1 MKTRT
6 KIQRAMKTEPLLTD
20 FGLGLPYGTKHH
32 GRKKK
37 LKEEKTR
44 LLNNQERFE
53 VACTWL
59 QGIEKTESINTRHS
73 SYFLK
78 HITERRSGIGHISNG
93 VLIAAAI
100 HCGFT
105 FKISNGVNALFNM
118 DQDSIQAK
126 YEESLLYEKY
136 PKEISGLVH

>member
-1 MKTRT
+1 MKN
-6 KIQRAMKTEPLLTD
+6 QPLLTYQG
-20 FGLGLPYGTKHH
+20 FGLPYGTKTY
-32 GRKKK
+32 GRGKKM
-37 LKEEKTR
+37 KEEKSR
-44 LLNNQERFE
+44 LLNSQERFE

-59 QGIEKTESINTRHS
+59 QGIKKTESINTRHS

-105 FKISNGVNALFNM
+105 FKVSNGVNAMFNM
-118 DQDSIQAK
+118 DQDSIQKK
-126 YEESLLYEKY
+126 YEESLLYQKY

>member
-1 MKTRT
+1 
-6 KIQRAMKTEPLLTD
+6 MKTEPLLTD
-20 FGLGLPYGTKHH
+20 FGFGLPYGIRID

-37 LKEEKTR
+37 IKEEKAR
-44 LLNNQERFE
+44 LLNSQERFE

-105 FKISNGVNALFNM
+105 FKISNRANALFNM
-118 DQDSIQAK
+118 DEDSIQAK
-126 YEESLLYEKY
+126 YEESLLYQKH